1 MHQKYST
8 VQMDIFLVVLP
19 TSMYFQVQ
27 VKVCVQMDVFVM
39 LFPGNM
45 YSKYVL
51 AVNNIAKTS
60 IWML

>member
-1 MHQKYST
+1 
-8 VQMDIFLVVLP
+8 MDVFLVVLP